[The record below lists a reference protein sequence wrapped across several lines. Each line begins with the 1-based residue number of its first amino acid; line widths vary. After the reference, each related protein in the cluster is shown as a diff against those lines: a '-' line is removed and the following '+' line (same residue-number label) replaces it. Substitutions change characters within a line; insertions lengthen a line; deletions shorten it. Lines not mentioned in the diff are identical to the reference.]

1 MPEVTHHW
9 LERDAVVVEGPD
21 AASYLQGQ
29 LTQDVAA
36 LAVGASAWSF
46 VLAPQGK
53 VDALVRVARADEE
66 RFVLDTDA
74 GWGEALGDRLAR
86 FKLRTRAEFTST
98 RLRVLAVRGA
108 ESGAS
113 GGVPLA
119 SLWSGEPAVDL
130 SEPIGPAPG
139 REPTEPIGP
148 APGREPT
155 ESIRP
160 APGRELTDGE
170 WEAARI
176 SAGVP
181 VMGAELTERTIPAE
195 TGLVALTVS
204 FTKGCYTGQEL
215 VARIDSRGSNV
226 ARHLRL
232 LRSAEPLVAGTELTR
247 DGKVVGVVTSASS
260 IGPVALGYVGRA
272 VDPGATLDAG
282 GVAAEVVVLPGL
294 G

>member
-1 MPEVTHHW
+1 MPAVTHHW
-9 LERDAVVVEGPD
+9 LEREAVVVEGPD
-21 AASYLQGQ
+21 ASGYLQGQ

-36 LAVGASAWSF
+36 LVVGASAWSF

-53 VDALVRVARADEE
+53 VDALVRVARADAE

-74 GWGEALGDRLAR
+74 GWGEALRDRLAR
-86 FKLRTRAEFTST
+86 FKLRTRAELRST
-98 RLRVLAVRGA
+98 RISVLAVRGA
-108 ESGAS
+108 DTGGS

-119 SLWSGEPAVDL
+119 TLWSGEPAVDL
-130 SEPIGPAPG
+130 TDLGGRGPAVAGGPAPG
-139 REPTEPIGP
+139 REPTGLVGP
-148 APGREPT
+148 APGREL
-155 ESIRP
+155 S
-160 APGRELTDGE
+160 AGE

-176 SAGVP
+176 AAGVP
-181 VMGAELTERTIPAE
+181 VMGAELTERTKPAE
-195 TGLVALTVS
+195 TGLVPLTVS

-232 LRSAEPLVAGTELTR
+232 LRSADPLVAGTELTR
-247 DGKVVGVVTSASS
+247 DGKVVGAVTSASS

-272 VDPGATLDAG
+272 VEPGATLDAG
-282 GVAAEVVVLPGL
+282 GVVAEVVALPGL

>member
-1 MPEVTHHW
+1 MPAVTHHW
-9 LERDAVVVEGPD
+9 LEREAVVVEGPD
-21 AASYLQGQ
+21 ASGYLQGQ

-36 LAVGASAWSF
+36 LVVGASAWSF

-53 VDALVRVARADEE
+53 VDALVRVARADAE

-139 REPTEPIGP
+139 REPTGLVGP
-148 APGREPT
+148 APGREL
-155 ESIRP
+155 S
-160 APGRELTDGE
+160 AGE

-176 SAGVP
+176 AAGVP

-195 TGLVALTVS
+195 TGLVPLTVS

-232 LRSAEPLVAGTELTR
+232 LRSADPLVAGTELTR
-247 DGKVVGVVTSASS
+247 DGKVVGAVTSASS

-272 VDPGATLDAG
+272 VEPGATLDAG
-282 GVAAEVVVLPGL
+282 GVVAEVVALPGL